1 MPGFSFQYFCYFVAN
16 LTWGFSWVV
25 FGLFLPALSRVR
37 LWGQMYRFVQG
48 EWERTEVRKDSATT
62 VSGLYLPLLPWD
74 ETCAHGLLSV
84 CWLSIRCSRNVGKKP
99 PRNVMRAEHLCSV
112 EIWACRQ
119 RNGLCESGDIVF
131 FQRTFFH
138 NTLVFSFSLEVK
150 VGHIDGSWP
159 SAWKENGWRERW
171 RRVVLKLWRK

>member
-1 MPGFSFQYFCYFVAN
+1 
-16 LTWGFSWVV
+16 
-25 FGLFLPALSRVR
+25 
-37 LWGQMYRFVQG
+37 MYCFVQG
-48 EWERTEVRKDSATT
+48 EWERTEVRKDSTTT

-119 RNGLCESGDIVF
+119 RNGLCESGAIVF
-131 FQRTFFH
+131 SAD
-138 NTLVFSFSLEVK
+138 VFSQYSGVFLLSGSESWSHRWFLASSVEGQWLKGEVK
-150 VGHIDGSWP
+150 KGCVETV
-159 SAWKENGWRERW
+159 KEIESLVRGRL
-171 RRVVLKLWRK
+171 VSSQ